1 MKFILIAASGIV
13 FILLIVVTLSSG
25 SRSFQPPAQPDNAL
39 ESTSDST
46 ELASTSS
53 ILDDYSFDA
62 PDITLKLD
70 NDLREIS
77 GLTVF
82 DENHLAAVQDEK
94 GKIYLIDIE
103 SGEITED
110 DRFEDD
116 GDYEGIEMVG
126 GRMFVLRSD
135 GDIFHTGN
143 WPPKSKETEKYET
156 FISRKYDT
164 EGLAYDAETNSLL
177 IACKEFP
184 GNDLPHHRTIYA
196 FDLDEMKLDKTPRYL
211 IDLKQLEAL
220 APEHPLNAV
229 IRRLAAPITDLKGFK
244 PSAIA
249 IHPITRHVFV
259 ISSVRKMLLSL
270 TPEGSTDGLWL
281 LPEKLFNQPE
291 GLAFLPNGDLFISN
305 EGGNGKATLLRF
317 NYHG

>member
-13 FILLIVVTLSSG
+13 FILLIIVFLDSG
-25 SRSFQPPAQPDNAL
+25 SRSFQPPAPTSNAL
-39 ESTSDST
+39 ASATDST
-46 ELASTSS
+46 ESTSTSS
-53 ILDDYSFDA
+53 ILDDYLFDT
-62 PDITLKLD
+62 PDLMLKLD
-70 NDLREIS
+70 GDLKEIS

-103 SGEITED
+103 SGEITEE
-110 DRFEDD
+110 DRFDDD
-116 GDYEGIEMVG
+116 GDYEGIEMVD

-135 GDIFHTGN
+135 GDIFHTGT
-143 WPPKSKETEKYET
+143 WPPKSKETQKYET
-156 FISRKYDT
+156 FISTKYDT
-164 EGLAYDAETNSLL
+164 EGLAYDAATNSLL
-177 IACKEFP
+177 VACKEFP
-184 GNDLPHHRTIYA
+184 GDDLPHHRTIYA
-196 FDLDEMKLDKTPRYL
+196 FDLDEMELDETPRYI
-211 IDLKQLEAL
+211 IDLKQLETL

-229 IRRLAAPITDLKGFK
+229 IRRLAAPIADLKGFK
-244 PSAIA
+244 PSAVA
-249 IHPITRHVFV
+249 IHPVTRQVFV
-259 ISSVRKMLLSL
+259 ISSVRKILLTL
-270 TPEGSTDGLWL
+270 TPDGSIKGLWL